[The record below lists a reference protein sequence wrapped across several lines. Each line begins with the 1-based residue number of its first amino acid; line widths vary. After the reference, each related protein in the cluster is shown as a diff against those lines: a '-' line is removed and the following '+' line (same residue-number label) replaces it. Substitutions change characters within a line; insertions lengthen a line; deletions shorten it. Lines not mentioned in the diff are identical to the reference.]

1 MNEDNMKAQLKVV
14 TSNSKELSPS
24 KICDLIKKDSWDS
37 FQKIVLYDYVV
48 EVTPGTF
55 IPNVTKHFQSRPIIH
70 SPEYV
75 QKKVTESKNG
85 ITYREKSTIVFF
97 PEKAEINGKVIES
110 NSYLVIGGIHGVL
123 IDRHLGKLEK
133 NANIINFK
141 IDLNSEVWKVNR
153 LANLLNIPKVEEQ
166 ALENDAIKLEIH
178 RLMDSRAEQGL
189 DAKPSEEQRKGFFN
203 DYSQLDT
210 AAWSNYVSSHK
221 LGGRREP
228 DKVYTQAELDAFKTQ
243 LENMSQ
249 YDGYCIT
256 DPCAV
261 ASWNSAIL
269 GRALIACCNNEMKK
283 LLIPLYAKNATQTKA
298 LKSGKLEPK
307 IKRQMKD
314 LKEFLNMEDISCI
327 IMKY

>member
-1 MNEDNMKAQLKVV
+1 MSAELKLVSNNCEPSEIAVLTKRGKWKDIQEMNIDNYVYEV
-14 TSNSKELSPS
+14 SPNEYAP
-24 KICDLIKKDSWDS
+24 KMDS
-37 FQKIVLYDYVV
+37 I
-48 EVTPGTF
+48 
-55 IPNVTKHFQSRPIIH
+55 IQSRMVTYN
-70 SPEYV
+70 PELV
-75 QKKVTESKNG
+75 AMNVRKSKSG
-85 ITYREKSTIVFF
+85 VSFSEPSTIVYF
-97 PEKAEINGKVIES
+97 PEKATINGKVIES
-110 NSYLVIGGIHGVL
+110 NSYLVIGGIHGAL

-269 GRALIACCNNEMKK
+269 GRALITCCNNEMKK
-283 LLIPLYAKNATQTKA
+283 LLIPLYAKNATQTKS

>member
-1 MNEDNMKAQLKVV
+1 MENNMKPQLKVI
-14 TSNSKELSPS
+14 TSNSKELSPRE
-24 KICDLIKKDSWDS
+24 ICDLIKEDNWDS
-37 FQKIVLYDYVV
+37 VLEIEIDDYVV
-48 EVTPGTF
+48 EITPGTF
-55 IPNVTKHFQSRPIIH
+55 IPNSVKIFQSRPIIH
-70 SPEYV
+70 DPEFV

-85 ITYREKSTIVFF
+85 KTYREKSTIVYF
-97 PEKAEINGKVIES
+97 PEKVKINGKVVES
-110 NSYLVIGGIHGVL
+110 NSYLFIGGTHGVL
-123 IDRHLGKLEK
+123 IDRHLGKTK
-133 NANIINFK
+133 KDANIVNFK
-141 IDLNSEVWKVNR
+141 LDLDSDEGKINR
-153 LANLLNIPKVEEQ
+153 LANLLNIPEVEYQ

-178 RLMDSRAEQGL
+178 RLMDRRAEQGL
-189 DAKPSEEQRKGFFN
+189 DAKPSDEQRTSFLK
-203 DYSQLDT
+203 DYPQIDAT
-210 AAWSNYVSSHK
+210 RWSNWVSSHK

-269 GRALIACCNNEMKK
+269 GRAIITCCNNEMKK
-283 LLIPLYAKNATQTKA
+283 LLIPLYAKNATQTKS